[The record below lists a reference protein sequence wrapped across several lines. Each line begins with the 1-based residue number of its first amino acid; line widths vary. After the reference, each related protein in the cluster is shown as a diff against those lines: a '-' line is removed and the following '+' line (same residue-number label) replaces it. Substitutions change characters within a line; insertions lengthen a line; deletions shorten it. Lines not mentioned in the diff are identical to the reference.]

1 MPHFIFHVFPCTLTT
16 ALYVRASV
24 QCNQCKLRHQKT
36 ATKPQWDVT
45 VFNEVMIF
53 VLPDSHVRECTIA
66 VNVYEVHPEK
76 KSSKHLIGQLTM
88 GKGRQSE
95 DEHWKLMTRSLRQPI
110 AKWHPLYVW
119 NLWTACFP
127 GFSSFWGYCIFMRLT
142 WLTSVTLYLN
152 PVFAKQNTPKWLT

>member
-1 MPHFIFHVFPCTLTT
+1 MVKVAMPHFIFHVFPCTLTT

-110 AKWHPLYVW
+110 AKWHPLYV
-119 NLWTACFP
+119 
-127 GFSSFWGYCIFMRLT
+127 
-142 WLTSVTLYLN
+142 
-152 PVFAKQNTPKWLT
+152 